1 MDYKN
6 LFEILDTKEKWRIS
20 KQVIDELNEENQM
33 LLNALKRVNKA
44 IDDMK
49 LNERFG
55 HTQQYVREAIQKAEM

>member
-1 MDYKN
+1 MED
-6 LFEILDTKEKWRIS
+6 LFETLDTEQQLRIS
-20 KQVIDELNEENQM
+20 KQVIEELKEENEI

-49 LNERFG
+49 LNDRFG